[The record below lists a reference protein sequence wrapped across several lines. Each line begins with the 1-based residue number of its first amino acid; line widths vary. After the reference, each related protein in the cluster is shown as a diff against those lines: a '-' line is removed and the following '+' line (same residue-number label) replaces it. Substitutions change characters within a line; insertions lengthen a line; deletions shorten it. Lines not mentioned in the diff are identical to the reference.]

1 MAINYPTSLDTFT
14 NPGASDLMNSTG
26 VPHAT
31 QHSDINDAVEAIQA
45 KVGVNSSTAST
56 SIDKRVATLE
66 TAEIPDTIID
76 AKGDLIVGSAAD
88 TAARQAVG
96 TNGYILTA
104 RSTATNGV
112 QWEAASTGAAAVDP
126 IPLILAL
133 S

>member
-1 MAINYPTSLDTFT
+1 MAINYPTSLDSLT
-14 NPGASDLMNSTG
+14 NPSASDLMNSTA

-31 QHSDINDAVEAIQA
+31 QHANVNDGVEALQR

-56 SIDKRVATLE
+56 SLDKRIATLE
-66 TAEIPDTIID
+66 TAEIPATIID
-76 AKGDLIVGSAAD
+76 AKGDLIVGSADD

-112 QWEAASTGAAAVDP
+112 QWEAATTSAPATDP